1 MTIPDRAG
9 SGPDGTLPEFIGAKA
24 AFFLGTRLLCYLR
37 DDFPGLI
44 WRNHWDLPGGG
55 REDDETP
62 EACLLRELHEEFG
75 LSLPASRLEQRLV
88 LPSVDFPGRVS
99 VFFAGRITES
109 DLAAL
114 RFGSEGQRW
123 EMMEVEEF
131 LARRDAVPWL
141 QDRVRR
147 VWSGFQPANQ
157 PAR

>member
-1 MTIPDRAG
+1 MTIPEGQGAG
-9 SGPDGTLPEFIGAKA
+9 RDGPVPDFIGAKA

-55 REDDETP
+55 REGGETP

-75 LSLPASRLEQRLV
+75 LSLPAARLERRLV

-99 VFFAGRITES
+99 VFFAGRITVAEV
-109 DLAAL
+109 AAL

-123 EMMEVEEF
+123 EMMEVAEF
-131 LARRDAVPWL
+131 LARGDAVPWL
-141 QDRVRR
+141 QDRVRL
-147 VWSGFQPANQ
+147 VWPGFQPANQ